1 MTITSLT
8 QITNNTT
15 PQRAQSAP
23 EPEPEPR
30 DRVDRGVIHEAA
42 SRTLGLA
49 SGLALSFNR
58 MIEGGCAGAGQGVV
72 KATGIE
78 GEQSEMA
85 FKVAMGANLA
95 VSGALAGGLGYESLA
110 LSPAQGAV
118 AGAVTNTIIGQ
129 TDWQASPPSFQQ
141 RVRGTAT
148 EWVDSSLSKLP
159 PSLSQDQGLAAR
171 VVRGVVGEVVGLS
184 AGVYATATELPKT
197 FQDGY
202 AWGTDSVDKMAAWM
216 APAPDGEK
224 S

>member
-1 MTITSLT
+1 MTITSQT
-8 QITNNTT
+8 QITSNTA

-23 EPEPEPR
+23 EPQPEPK
-30 DRVDRGVIHEAA
+30 DTVERGVLFEAA
-42 SRTLGLA
+42 SKTIGLA

-95 VSGALAGGLGYESLA
+95 VSGALAGGLGYEQLA
-110 LSPAQGAV
+110 LSPAQGAA
-118 AGAVTNTIIGQ
+118 AGAITNTIIGQ
-129 TDWQASPPSFQQ
+129 SDWQASPPSFQQ

-148 EWVDSSLSKLP
+148 EWVEASLSKLP
-159 PSLSQDQGLAAR
+159 PAISQDQGIAAR
-171 VVRGVVGEVVGLS
+171 VARGVVGEVVGLS
-184 AGVYATATELPKT
+184 AGIYATTTELPKT
-197 FQDGY
+197 FQSGY
-202 AWGTDSVDKMAAWM
+202 DWGSNNVEKMAAWM
-216 APAPDGEK
+216 TPAPDGEK